1 MTQRILIAF
10 DDSENAL
17 RAVQYIAESFNNQSH
32 VTLFNVSLDTA
43 ALCEMES
50 PELTPYFKSNQSSFC
65 TLEDKKKDLVGHAFE
80 KAKQILLN
88 AGYSNDLIATK
99 IQPKKV
105 SIALDLLKEAE
116 AGYDLV
122 VLGRKGAGGVK
133 EFFLG
138 SIPLKVFHHIK
149 DASLL
154 IVK

>member
-1 MTQRILIAF
+1 MAQRILIGF

-17 RAVQYIAESFNNQSH
+17 RAVEYIAESFSNQSH

-50 PELTPYFKSNQSSFC
+50 PELSPYFKSHQSYFC
-65 TLEDKKKDLVGHAFE
+65 TLEDKKKDLVGQAFE

-88 AGYSNDLIATK
+88 AGFVQDRMTTK

-105 SIALDLLKEAE
+105 SIALDILKEAE
-116 AGYDLV
+116 SGYHLV
-122 VLGRKGAGGVK
+122 VLGRKGTGGVK

-138 SIPLKVFHHIK
+138 SIPLKVFNHIK